1 MSDSKHFS
9 EDPYADR
16 EAEKYDR
23 PIASRELI
31 MQLLAEQGEPLTR
44 PQLENLLNIED
55 EDSAEALR
63 RRLRAMERDG
73 QLMRNRKAQ
82 YVLLSKLDLVAGR
95 IMGHRDGFGFLVP
108 DEGGD
113 DIFLSAREMRQVFD
127 GDRVLVRATGEDR
140 KGRVEGAIV
149 EVLERKTRKL
159 VGRFHGHGGF
169 GYMTPENQRIT
180 NDIQILPDP
189 DSGLEYKQ
197 GQLVVV
203 ELITPPSKRAKA
215 TARVTEVLG
224 DHMAPGM
231 EIKVAIHN
239 YDIPNE
245 WTDAIRQEVSEFGPE
260 VPDSAVENRIDLR
273 DLPLVTIDGED
284 AKDFD
289 DAVYCEPKRAGGWRL
304 WVAIA
309 DVSSYVHPG
318 SQLDIEAHKRG
329 NSVYFPEF
337 VVPMLPEMLSNGLCS
352 LNPDVNRL
360 AMVCEMTIS
369 ASGNLSEYT
378 FYEAVIRS
386 KARLTYTKVGAML
399 EEPDSDFGAAMRQQ
413 YAEVLPHI
421 EDLHEL
427 YCTLRKAREERGAID
442 FETTETRILFSE
454 ERKIEK
460 IVPVVRNDAHKI
472 IEECM
477 LCANVASAQMLQKLK
492 QPALFRVHDG
502 PKESK
507 LQALRTYLGPLGL
520 SLGGGDEP
528 TPPDYQALSESLEG
542 RIDKHVIQVMMLRSM
557 SQAVYSPEHKG
568 HFGLNYPAYTHFT
581 SPIRRYPDLL
591 VHRAIRGLIHSDS
604 DSRHITRPANFR
616 PDKRFMHRYTME
628 QMVELGEHCSMT
640 ERRADDATRD
650 VMAWLK
656 CEYMQDCVGE
666 EFSGVISAVT
676 GFGVFVELE
685 EVYVEGLIHISAL
698 PGDYYH
704 YDAALQRLYGER
716 SGKSFRLGDR
726 VQVLVA
732 RVDLDD
738 RKIDFDL
745 VKKLDAADKQGVGT
759 GESGDNTK
767 PEPKKLS
774 KRELLR
780 SGKIAMAELE
790 SRQGRR
796 PSGSRHS
803 DKSGSGRAEPERTG
817 SARPKRSS
825 SRKGAESETPW
836 GGAADRKASAK
847 PSRKRATEPKAGQG
861 SRQKLEAKPGNP
873 GGARLSE
880 SELEVIRLSRKP
892 SKGLSNRA
900 KKRKLKKLRG
910 KTSRK

>member
-1 MSDSKHFS
+1 MTKKNGIVD
-9 EDPYADR
+9 DPHAAR
-16 EAEKYDR
+16 EAEKYEK

-31 MQLLAEQGEPLTR
+31 MQMLDEQGEPLTR
-44 PQLENLLNIED
+44 PQLEALLEID
-55 EDSAEALR
+55 DYDQSEALR

-95 IMGHRDGFGFLVP
+95 VQGHRDGFGFLVP
-108 DEGGD
+108 DEKGD

-127 GDRVLVRATGEDR
+127 GDKALVRATGQDH
-140 KGRVEGAIV
+140 KGRTEGAIV
-149 EVLERKTRKL
+149 EVLERNTRKL
-159 VGRFHGHGGF
+159 VGRFQGSGGF
-169 GYMTPENQRIT
+169 GYMSPENQRIT
-180 NDIQILPDP
+180 NDIQIIPDP
-189 DSGLEYKQ
+189 ENGLDYRD
-197 GQLVVV
+197 GQLIVA
-203 ELITPPSKRAKA
+203 ELVAPPSKRTKA
-215 TARVTEVLG
+215 TAKVIEVLG

-231 EIKVAIHN
+231 EIQVAIHN

-245 WTDAIRQEVSEFGPE
+245 WSDSLRQEVSEFGPE
-260 VPDSAVENRIDLR
+260 VPESAKQNRVDLR

-289 DAVYCEPKRAGGWRL
+289 DAVYCEPKRSGGWRL

-309 DVSSYVHPG
+309 DVSAYVMPATE
-318 SQLDIEAHKRG
+318 LDIEAHKRG

-352 LNPDVNRL
+352 LNPDVDRL
-360 AMVCEMTIS
+360 AMVCEMTVS
-369 ASGNLSEYT
+369 ASGNLSGYK

-386 KARLTYTKVGAML
+386 HARLTYTKVGAML
-399 EEPDSDFGAAMRQQ
+399 QEPDSDKGTALRQQ
-413 YAEVLPHI
+413 YEAVVPHL
-421 EDLHEL
+421 EHLYDLYHG
-427 YCTLRKAREERGAID
+427 LREAREARGAID
-442 FETTETRILFSE
+442 FETTETRIIFSE
-454 ERKIEK
+454 ERKIDK

-477 LCANVASAQMLQKLK
+477 LCANVASARLLQKLK

-507 LQALRTYLGPLGL
+507 LESLRTYLGPLGL
-520 SLGGGDEP
+520 SLGGGTEP
-528 TPPDYQALSESLEG
+528 TPQDYQDLTESLEG
-542 RIDKHVIQVMMLRSM
+542 RADKHVIQVMMLRSM

-591 VHRAIRGLIHSDS
+591 VHRTIRSLIHSGMAS
-604 DSRHITRPANFR
+604 NHLHR
-616 PDKRFMHRYTME
+616 PDDFESNRALVHQYTMP

-656 CEYMQDCVGE
+656 CEYMEDCVGE
-666 EFSGVISAVT
+666 EFAGVISAVT

-698 PGDYYH
+698 PGDYYQF
-704 YDAALQRLYGER
+704 DQARQRLQGER
-716 SGKSFRLGDR
+716 SGRSFRLGDR
-726 VQVLVA
+726 LLVQVA

-738 RKIDFDL
+738 RKIDFEL
-745 VKKLDAADKQGVGT
+745 LKALDAADKQKGK
-759 GESGDNTK
+759 K
-767 PEPKKLS
+767 PAEKKKLS

-780 SGKIAMAELE
+780 SGNIQMAELE
-790 SRQGRR
+790 SRQGR
-796 PSGSRHS
+796 
-803 DKSGSGRAEPERTG
+803 K
-817 SARPKRSS
+817 PKA
-825 SRKGAESETPW
+825 GAK
-836 GGAADRKASAK
+836 RSAK
-847 PSRKRATEPKAGQG
+847 PHPRNRASASASERSASQNSASNKSPWADSKAPAKAAIKGPRKRPAQSDTADAAENKP
-861 SRQKLEAKPGNP
+861 AKPQRGS
-873 GGARLSE
+873 GARLSE
-880 SELEVIRLSRKP
+880 HEKEVIKLSKKQ

-900 KKRKLKKLRG
+900 KKRKLKKLRKKSG
-910 KTSRK
+910 PKG